1 MKTSI
6 KSIST
11 KTERGTEVTI
21 NVTVKKGWE
30 KVIERLYNDG
40 WESEVEKMKEINETN
55 ITITANGQ
63 VFKGSFS
70 YGIPSDLKIKG
81 VVAIFGKIALTENV
95 YKTLY
100 SAVEEAVKE
109 AETDKNWIELQAKKE
124 QIKKSDAE
132 YSKNKMA
139 VENMMTLNGK
149 TY

>member
-1 MKTSI
+1 MKTSV

-30 KVIERLYNDG
+30 KVIEKLYNDG
-40 WESEVEKMKEINETN
+40 WESEIEKMKEINETN

-63 VFKGSFS
+63 VFKGQFS
-70 YGIPSDLKIKG
+70 YGIPSDLKRQG
-81 VVAIFGKIALTENV
+81 VVAIFGKIALTQKV

-100 SAVEEAVKE
+100 SAVEDAVKE
-109 AETDKNWIELQAKKE
+109 AETDENWIALQVKKE
-124 QIKKSDAE
+124 QSETAEAE
-132 YSKNKMA
+132 YYKNRNA